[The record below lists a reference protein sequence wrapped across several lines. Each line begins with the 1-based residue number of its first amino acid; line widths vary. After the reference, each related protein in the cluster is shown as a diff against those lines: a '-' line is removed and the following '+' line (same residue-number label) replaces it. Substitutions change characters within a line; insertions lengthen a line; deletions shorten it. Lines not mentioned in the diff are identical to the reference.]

1 MKLAQRLGAVSA
13 LLAVFAF
20 GNASNIGANA
30 EGMET
35 ETTVHFFEDA
45 SEVKDGAAVLTR
57 LKNGVAMSLST
68 VNLKPKDAVTIWWVV
83 FNEPT
88 MCSDNECGENDI
100 FNLDA
105 DGEFILNDD
114 GSPPINGAG
123 VEAADI
129 SILRADGHVID
140 STGAALF
147 RASLASGDASEAIVG
162 GGLQKPMTAE
172 VHLVVR
178 THGPAIAGKVDSMIY
193 EFNGGCEG
201 AFPNP
206 PCSDV
211 QFAVFKRPAN

>member
-57 LKNGVAMSLST
+57 LKNGAAMRLST
-68 VNLKPKDAVTIWWVV
+68 VNLTPKDAVTIWWVV

-211 QFAVFKRPAN
+211 QFAVFKPPAN

>member
-1 MKLAQRLGAVSA
+1 MKLAQRIGAASA

-20 GNASNIGANA
+20 GNAISVGANA
-30 EGMET
+30 EGMDT

-57 LKNGVAMSLST
+57 LKNGAAMRLST
-68 VNLKPKDAVTIWWVV
+68 VNLKPKDAVTVWWVV
-83 FNEPT
+83 FNEPA

-105 DGEFILNDD
+105 DGDFILNDD

-123 VEAADI
+123 VEAAQI
-129 SILRADGHVID
+129 SVLRADGHVID
-140 STGAALF
+140 ESGAARFSSRLPI
-147 RASLASGDASEAIVG
+147 GDTSEALFG
-162 GGLQKPMTAE
+162 GGLQKPMSAE
-172 VHLVVR
+172 IHFVVR
-178 THGPAIAGKVDSMIY
+178 THGPAIPGKVDSMLY
-193 EFNGGCEG
+193 TVNGGCEG

-211 QFAVFKRPAN
+211 QFAIFKPPEN

>member
-211 QFAVFKRPAN
+211 QFAVFKPPAN